1 MSIGNSGR
9 IIIEIEPDLKQELHA
24 ALKQEGLN
32 LKAWFLE
39 NANEFLAD
47 RGQLKLSLEIS
58 ENQLEA
64 VKVEI

>member
-9 IIIEIEPDLKQELHA
+9 IVIEIEPDLKQELHA

-47 RGQLKLSLEIS
+47 RGQLKLSLEIN
-58 ENQLEA
+58 ENQQGA
-64 VKVEI
+64 V

>member
-9 IIIEIEPDLKQELHA
+9 IVIEIEPDLKQELHA

-39 NANEFLAD
+39 NATEFLAD
-47 RGQLKLSLEIS
+47 RGQLNLNLEINES
-58 ENQLEA
+58 QQE
-64 VKVEI
+64 VV